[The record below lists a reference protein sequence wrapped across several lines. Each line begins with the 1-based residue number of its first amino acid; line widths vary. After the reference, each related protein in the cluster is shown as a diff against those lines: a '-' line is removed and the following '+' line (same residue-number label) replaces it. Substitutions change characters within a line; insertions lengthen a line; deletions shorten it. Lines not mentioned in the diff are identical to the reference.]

1 LTESDDTERDT
12 PNEPGQ
18 PDAPAEEPT
27 APEPPAEEPTA
38 PEPAEEPVSP
48 EPVEEPTAPEP
59 PVEEPV
65 AEQIPAEEPLA
76 EQDEPMA
83 STGAEAPAEETPIDE
98 APIEEPAETPVAEQ
112 PTEAEQPIEPAA
124 DAEQAQPESPAAEA
138 AAAEPKA
145 KDVVP
150 GANLEPISI
159 TEERELT
166 AEERARLEAEEE
178 ERLSREAAAQGDD
191 DEELPRR
198 AAVAVPTDASIQAT
212 GKRKSSVARVLLR
225 SGGGAFEINGKG
237 LEEYFPRPHH
247 QSMARQPLI
256 TAGYD
261 GNVDVRIR
269 VHGGGIS
276 GQAGAVRHGIARA
289 LVELD
294 PELRGDLKKRGLLT
308 RDAREKERR
317 KAGLKK
323 ARKRPQFSKR

>member
-1 LTESDDTERDT
+1 MTPTDET

-18 PDAPAEEPT
+18 PDDPAEEPT
-27 APEPPAEEPTA
+27 APEPPAEEPSA
-38 PEPAEEPVSP
+38 PDPVEEPAAP

-59 PVEEPV
+59 PVEDPV
-65 AEQIPAEEPLA
+65 AEAPVEP
-76 EQDEPMA
+76 D
-83 STGAEAPAEETPIDE
+83 AEAPAEETPIDDST
-98 APIEEPAETPVAEQ
+98 IEEPAETPAAEQ
-112 PTEAEQPIEPAA
+112 PSE
-124 DAEQAQPESPAAEA
+124 DAEPTVPEATEEAAEAPAAETPAERPARTA
-138 AAAEPKA
+138 AETEPKA

-150 GANLEPISI
+150 GANLEPIAI
-159 TEERELT
+159 TTERELT

-178 ERLSREAAAQGDD
+178 ERLSREAAAQDD
-191 DEELPRR
+191 DDDDELPRR
-198 AAVAVPTDASIQAT
+198 AAVAVPADASIQAT
-212 GKRKSSVARVLLR
+212 GKRKSSVARVLLS
-225 SGGGAFEINGKG
+225 SGGGQFEINGKG

-261 GNVDVRIR
+261 GNVDLRIR